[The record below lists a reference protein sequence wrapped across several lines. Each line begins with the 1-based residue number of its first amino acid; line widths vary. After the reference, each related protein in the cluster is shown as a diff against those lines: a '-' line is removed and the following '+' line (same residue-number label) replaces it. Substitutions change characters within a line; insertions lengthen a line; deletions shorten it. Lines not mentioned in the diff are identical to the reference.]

1 MRLLLSLSLSLAVAA
16 LILTA
21 IAGSGERRAGGK
33 LSAPETDNGTVTK
46 ATVHDPV
53 SPPPSKGYIYRW
65 RDANGTIHIQSTPP
79 PPDRQAEKIAYD
91 KAQPP
96 PAAEQKQARA
106 ETDDR
111 PSVRDRVSNP
121 LSVYT
126 PEGFEKLLETVEET
140 ATRLK
145 QRDQVLDKLSKD
157 L

>member
-1 MRLLLSLSLSLAVAA
+1 MRLLLSLSLSLAVVA

-21 IAGSGERRAGGK
+21 IVGSGERRAGGK

-79 PPDRQAEKIAYD
+79 PPDRQAVKIAYD
-91 KAQPP
+91 KAEPPQPTEHKQVQ
-96 PAAEQKQARA
+96 AEAK
-106 ETDDR
+106 DR

-121 LSVYT
+121 LTVYT
-126 PEGFEKLLETVEET
+126 PEGFEKLLDAVEET
-140 ATRLK
+140 AARLE
-145 QRDQVLDKLSKD
+145 QRDQVLDKLRKD